1 MSKTGGLPLS
11 VKMRHDSH
19 YVDNIVATSRSIGK
33 TIPIDSIEP
42 NPEQPRSEFGDLT
55 ELTASIKEKGVLEPL
70 LVRKDADGSKYMI
83 IAGERRWR
91 ASKAAGLREVP
102 CIEMDLDEQGVAE
115 IALIENLQ
123 RKDLT
128 VWEEADGLKA
138 LADKFGYK
146 HDQIAQKISKSR
158 STVTEFMTIAGLP
171 AEIRERCRA
180 GNINSKAV
188 LLEIARQF
196 DESAMFDYMDGLEGK
211 KPLPAK
217 TSKTNGKIEKQK
229 ADEPLNVDPG
239 AEFNF
244 VAFDDSYEVRVQ
256 FKEAEKRNRTN
267 TLKALK
273 DAFEALKSGEV
284 DL

>member
-11 VKMRHDSH
+11 VKMRHDAH
-19 YVDNIVATSRSIGK
+19 YVENIVATSRSIGK

-42 NPEQPRSEFGDLT
+42 NPEQPRNEFGDLT

-70 LVRKDADGSKYMI
+70 LVKRDPGGAKYMI

-91 ASKAAGLREVP
+91 ASKAAGLKEVP
-102 CIEMDLDEQGVAE
+102 CIEMDIDDQGVAE

-146 HDQIAQKISKSR
+146 HDDIAQKISKSR

-171 AEIRERCRA
+171 GEIRERCRA
-180 GNINSKAV
+180 ANINSKAV
-188 LLEIARQF
+188 LLDIARQF
-196 DESAMFDYMDGLEGK
+196 DEAAMFDYMDRLEHK
-211 KPLPAK
+211 KPLPKEPKVNGKAEKTAK
-217 TSKTNGKIEKQK
+217 TESIPT
-229 ADEPLNVDPG
+229 ADP
-239 AEFNF
+239 AAAFNF
-244 VAFDDSYEVRVQ
+244 IAFDDSYEIRVQ
-256 FKEAEKRNRTN
+256 FKEAGKLNRTN

-284 DL
+284 DV

>member
-1 MSKTGGLPLS
+1 MS

-19 YVDNIVATSRSIGK
+19 YVEDIVATSRSIGK

-42 NPEQPRSEFGDLT
+42 NPEQPRNEFGDLT

-70 LVRKDADGSKYMI
+70 LVKRDLDNSKYMI

-91 ASKAAGLREVP
+91 ASKLAGLKEVP
-102 CIEMDLDEQGVAE
+102 CIEMEIDEKGVAE

-158 STVTEFMTIAGLP
+158 TTVTEFMSIAGLP
-171 AEIRERCRA
+171 ADIRQRCRA
-180 GNINSKAV
+180 ANINSKAV
-188 LLEIARQF
+188 LLDIARQF
-196 DESAMFDYMDGLEGK
+196 DEAAMFDYMDGLEGK
-211 KPLPAK
+211 KPLPKVPKSNGKAEKKPAAK
-217 TSKTNGKIEKQK
+217 TDV
-229 ADEPLNVDPG
+229 ADP
-239 AEFNF
+239 AAAFNF
-244 VAFDDSYEVRVQ
+244 VAFDDTYEIRVQ
-256 FKEAEKRNRTN
+256 FKEAGKLNRTN

-273 DAFEALKSGEV
+273 EAFDALKAGEV
-284 DL
+284 DV

>member
-1 MSKTGGLPLS
+1 MS

-19 YVDNIVATSRSIGK
+19 YVEDIVATSRSIGK

-42 NPEQPRSEFGDLT
+42 NPEQPRNEFGDLT

-70 LVRKDADGSKYMI
+70 LVKRDLDNSKYMI

-91 ASKAAGLREVP
+91 ASKLAGLKEVP
-102 CIEMDLDEQGVAE
+102 CIEMEIDEKGVAE

-158 STVTEFMTIAGLP
+158 TTVTEFMSIAGLP
-171 AEIRERCRA
+171 ADIRQRCRA
-180 GNINSKAV
+180 ANINSKAV
-188 LLEIARQF
+188 LLDIARQF
-196 DESAMFDYMDGLEGK
+196 DEAAMFDYMDGLEGK
-211 KPLPAK
+211 KPLPKATKSNGKAEKKPDAK
-217 TSKTNGKIEKQK
+217 TDV
-229 ADEPLNVDPG
+229 ADPAAG
-239 AEFNF
+239 FNF
-244 VAFDDSYEVRVQ
+244 VAFDDTYEIHVQ
-256 FKEAEKRNRTN
+256 FKEAGKLNRTN

-273 DAFEALKSGEV
+273 EAFDALKAGEV
-284 DL
+284 DV